1 MANDTGI
8 PHPVKTGLHFASEL
22 VIPGGSN
29 LLKGDY
35 KEAGIHAVLGLV
47 AKAMFGLPGLIV
59 VSANSFTKATT
70 GRGLLEHLDLV
81 DRTPAPPKPAPPPP
95 VTITPED

>member
-1 MANDTGI
+1 MATDTSEQNA
-8 PHPVKTGLHFASEL
+8 VKTGLHFASEF
-22 VIPGGSN
+22 VVPGGSN

-35 KEAGIHAVLGLV
+35 KQAGIHAVLGLV
-47 AKAMFGLPGLIV
+47 AKAMFGLPGLLV

-81 DRTPAPPKPAPPPP
+81 GSAPQPPPP
-95 VTITPED
+95 VTYTPDDRTS